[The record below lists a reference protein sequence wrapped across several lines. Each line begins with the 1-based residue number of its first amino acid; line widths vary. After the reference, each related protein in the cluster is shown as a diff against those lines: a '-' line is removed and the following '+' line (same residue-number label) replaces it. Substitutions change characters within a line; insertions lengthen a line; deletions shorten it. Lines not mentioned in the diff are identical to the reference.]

1 MNRDEIYTTVKEL
14 LISEFQTQADLI
26 SPEKLLYDE
35 LDLDSLDAVD
45 LLVCLKDRIAG
56 NLDPALFKNARTVQ
70 DIINI
75 LLPLWQVGVSA

>member
-1 MNRDEIYTTVKEL
+1 MDKDEIYTTVKEL
-14 LISEFQTQADLI
+14 LISEFQIQGDVI

-45 LLVCLKDRIAG
+45 LLVCLKDHITG

-70 DIINI
+70 DLINI
-75 LLPLWQVGVSA
+75 LLPLWQGGAG

>member
-1 MNRDEIYTTVKEL
+1 MHRDEIYATVKGL
-14 LISEFQTQADLI
+14 LISEFQIQDDLI

-45 LLVCLKDRIAG
+45 LLVCLKDHISG

-70 DIINI
+70 DIIDI
-75 LLPLWQVGVSA
+75 LLPLWQGVPT